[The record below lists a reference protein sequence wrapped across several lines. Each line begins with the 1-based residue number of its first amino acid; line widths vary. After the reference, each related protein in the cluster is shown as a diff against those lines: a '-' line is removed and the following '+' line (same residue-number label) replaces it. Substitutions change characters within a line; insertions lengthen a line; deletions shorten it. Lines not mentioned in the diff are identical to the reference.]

1 MLTTEKIGR
10 VVVVTLC
17 RPPVNAINSEW
28 IDRFSEVLDG
38 LEGRQDVTVL
48 HIRSSL
54 KVFCAGMDLQQI
66 RNAFAGSDGA
76 DAMVASVGAL
86 QRLYARLERL
96 PQVTVA
102 EIGAAAM
109 GGGLEL
115 ALSCDLRVAARE
127 TTLGLPETRLGL
139 LPGAGGTQRLTN
151 LCGGGVADRLIL
163 GAEIVDGAK
172 ALELG
177 IVQWAVAGE
186 RLAVWT
192 GDLVA
197 RLAEMPREALA
208 LAKQCIAAQADAGR
222 DGFAEEL
229 EATRRLLDNPETRKR
244 VAGFLDRS
252 SK

>member
-1 MLTTEKIGR
+1 MLTIETNGC
-10 VVVVTLC
+10 VHLVTLC

-38 LEGRQDVTVL
+38 LDGRQDATVL

-66 RNAFAGSDGA
+66 RNSFAGSDGP

-86 QRLYARLERL
+86 QRLCARLERL

-127 TTLGLPETRLGL
+127 ATLGLPETRLGL

-151 LCGGGVADRLIL
+151 LCGRGVADRLIL

-177 IVQWAVAGE
+177 IVQWAVARE
-186 RLAVWT
+186 RLAAWT

-208 LAKQCIAAQADAGR
+208 LAKQCIAAQGDAGR

-244 VAGFLDRS
+244 VAEFLGRS
-252 SK
+252 RK